1 MSHILIMNNHVAP
14 FYGGVERIS
23 CVIAKIF
30 KENGNRVFFAS
41 RYIDSYTE
49 ELPYE
54 KVLSGFDGIIS
65 FMEENK
71 ITTVINQ
78 VGHDSYY
85 IDILTYIRKKK
96 KDVIILTCLHTD
108 PLFFLKTMRESL
120 SFKYRS
126 TFLLKLKL
134 VFIYLLFPFY
144 FLYKNLHIGMIYSRL
159 YSKSDYFIL
168 LSAKLMP
175 SFKRITLFKGY
186 EKLVSIPNP
195 CYKTNSH
202 EFCDKEKV
210 VLIVSR
216 LSKYK
221 RIDTIIEIWAS
232 IMKQH
237 PQLKEWKL
245 KILGEGEEK
254 ERLRILINTRN
265 LLNIQIKGYVENP
278 EDEYKKASLF
288 VMTSLYEGFPVTLL
302 EAQINGVIPIVFDS
316 FLSVSDLV
324 DNNISGVIVENKN
337 VKEFERRLY
346 DLMLNTEKRKSMAAN
361 TVKNMDK
368 FLPENIYLK
377 WRKLI
382 R

>member
-1 MSHILIMNNHVAP
+1 MSHILIMNDHVAP

-30 KENGNRVFFAS
+30 KEKGNRVFFAS
-41 RYIDSYTE
+41 RYLDSYTE
-49 ELPYE
+49 KLPYD
-54 KVLSGFDGIIS
+54 KVLSGFDNIIS

-78 VGHDSYY
+78 VGHDPYY
-85 IDILTYIRKKK
+85 INILNYIRKKK
-96 KDVIILTCLHTD
+96 KDINILTCLHTD
-108 PLFFLKTMRESL
+108 PLFFLKTIRESL
-120 SFKYRS
+120 SFKYRP
-126 TFLLKLKL
+126 TFLLKLK
-134 VFIYLLFPFY
+134 VFFIYLLFPFY
-144 FLYKNLHIGMIYSRL
+144 FLYKNLYVGITYCRL

-168 LSAKLMP
+168 LSPKLIP
-175 SFKRITLFKGY
+175 SFRRITLFKEYG
-186 EKLVSIPNP
+186 KLVAIPNP
-195 CYKTNSH
+195 CYKMNSYG
-202 EFCDKEKV
+202 FCEKEKV

-216 LSKYK
+216 LSQYK
-221 RIDTIIEIWAS
+221 RIDIIIQIWAS

-254 ERLRILINTRN
+254 ERLEILINMNN
-265 LLNIQIKGYVENP
+265 LLNVQLEGYVENP

-288 VMTSLYEGFPVTLL
+288 VMASLYEGFPVTLL

-324 DNNISGVIVENKN
+324 NNNISGHIVENKN
-337 VKEFERRLY
+337 IKEFECKLR
-346 DLMLNTEKRKSMAAN
+346 DLMLNGEKRKSMAAN

-377 WRKLI
+377 WKKVI